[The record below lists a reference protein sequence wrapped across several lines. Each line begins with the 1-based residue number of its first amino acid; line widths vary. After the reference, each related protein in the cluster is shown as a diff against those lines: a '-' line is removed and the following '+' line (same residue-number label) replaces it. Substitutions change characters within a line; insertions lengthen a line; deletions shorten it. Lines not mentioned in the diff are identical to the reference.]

1 MKNEIIFTV
10 IMAAY
15 NSARTI
21 KKALKS
27 IRMQDFE
34 QSEIELLV
42 IDGGSSD
49 NTRTI
54 ARNYGATVLDNPVR
68 LPEPAKTIGLK
79 YAHGKYVC
87 IMDSDEILTD
97 RRIFQKRYEFFTNH
111 PKVKC
116 LSIGLSTPKH
126 SRPCSYYMNAVGDPF
141 SCFIYRTYTD
151 SMEGLIKKKC
161 KRNER
166 GEYIACFGK
175 DEIKPI
181 GDSGVIMERSFI
193 FSHYADCLDKETT
206 SALFERTI
214 TDTHYVGYVDGDK
227 HLHDTSSDFK
237 TFFRKLKFRII
248 NNIYDVAGSGYAN
261 KAQKNRKLNRRK
273 YLYPFYAASVVFPIW
288 DGIRMCFSYRHWI
301 FLLHP
306 VFVWYVL
313 VEVMVQYCGKLLGKD
328 RKNQSYG
335 M

>member
-27 IRMQDFE
+27 IRLQEFD
-34 QSEIELLV
+34 QSKIELLV
-42 IDGGSSD
+42 IDGGSAD
-49 NTRTI
+49 DTRTI
-54 ARNYGATVLDNPVR
+54 AKKYGAVVLDNPVR

-79 YAHGKYVC
+79 YAHGKYIC
-87 IMDSDEILTD
+87 IMDSDEILLD
-97 RRIFQKRYEFFTNH
+97 RRMFQKRYEFFVNH

-116 LSIGLSTPKH
+116 LSIGYTALKNSH
-126 SRPCSYYMNAVGDPF
+126 PCSYYINAVGDPF

-151 SMEGLIKKKC
+151 GMEGLIKKKC
-161 KRNER
+161 KKNER
-166 GEYIACFGK
+166 GEYIAYFSK
-175 DEIKPI
+175 SEIKPI
-181 GDSGVIMERSFI
+181 GDSGVVMERAFI
-193 FSHYADCLDKETT
+193 FSKYANKLETETT
-206 SALFERTI
+206 ATLFERII
-214 TDTHYVGYVDGDK
+214 TDTNYVGYIDK
-227 HLHDTSSDFK
+227 DNNLHDTSSDFK

-261 KAQKNRKLNRRK
+261 KAQRNRKLNRRK
-273 YLYPFYAASVVFPIW
+273 YLYPFYVTSVVFPVF
-288 DGIRMCFSYRHWI
+288 DGIRMSICYRHWI

-306 VFVWYVL
+306 LFASYVL
-313 VEVMVQYCGKLLGKD
+313 AEIAFQYCGKLLGKD

>member
-27 IRMQDFE
+27 IRMQEFD
-34 QSEIELLV
+34 QSQIELLV
-42 IDGGSSD
+42 IDGGSAD

-54 ARNYGATVLDNPVR
+54 AGNYGATVLDNPVR

-79 YAHGKYVC
+79 YAHGKYIC

-97 RRIFQKRYEFFTNH
+97 RWIFQKRYAFFRHH
-111 PKVKC
+111 PEVKC
-116 LSIGLSTPKH
+116 LSIGYRAPKH
-126 SRPCSYYMNAVGDPF
+126 SHPCSYYINAVGDPF
-141 SCFIYRTYTD
+141 TCYIYQIYAD
-151 SMEGLIKKKC
+151 GMEGLIKKKG
-161 KRNER
+161 KKNGR
-166 GEYIACFGK
+166 GEYVAYYGK
-175 DEIKPI
+175 NEIKPI
-181 GDSGVIMERSFI
+181 GDSGVVMERKFI
-193 FSHYADCLDKETT
+193 FSRYVDKLNMETT
-206 SALFERTI
+206 AALFERII
-214 TDTHYVGYVDGDK
+214 TDTNYVGYIENDQN
-227 HLHDTSSDFK
+227 LHDTSSDFK

-273 YLYPFYAASVVFPIW
+273 YLYPFYAASVVLPIW
-288 DGIRMCFSYRHWI
+288 DGIRMCFSYRHWV

-313 VEVMVQYCGKLLGKD
+313 AEVMVQYCGKLLGKD